1 MADRKLNEVPVVND
15 ISHLLG
21 VRSNGEIIRISK
33 ENMASVL
40 GGLMNNLK
48 LFPFMYREVILNKTD
63 DLSGYVDTGMYEI
76 NNVDSGLPFKFGGL
90 IVFKCGSQIIQ
101 IASRFQSTECY
112 IRTAWS
118 NYNFYAWGKISII

>member
-40 GGLMNNLK
+40 GELLPTASNEKKGLM
-48 LFPFMYREVILNKTD
+48 PA
-63 DLSGYVDTGMYEI
+63 G
-76 NNVDSGLPFKFGGL
+76 
-90 IVFKCGSQIIQ
+90 
-101 IASRFQSTECY
+101 
-112 IRTAWS
+112 
-118 NYNFYAWGKISII
+118 

>member
-1 MADRKLNEVPVVND
+1 MADQKLNLVPTLTDFDYALIVKNNQVAK
-15 ISHLLG
+15 IEKQQLAT
-21 VRSNGEIIRISK
+21 I
-33 ENMASVL
+33 L

>member
-40 GGLMNNLK
+40 GELIGIASKSNNGLMSRHQAIRSINKNNNIYCCLR
-48 LFPFMYREVILNKTD
+48 LGI
-63 DLSGYVDTGMYEI
+63 YEAGQ
-76 NNVDSGLPFKFGGL
+76 V
-90 IVFKCGSQIIQ
+90 
-101 IASRFQSTECY
+101 
-112 IRTAWS
+112 
-118 NYNFYAWGKISII
+118 

>member
-1 MADRKLNEVPVVND
+1 MADKKLNEVPVVSD
-15 ISHLLG
+15 IVTIFG
-21 VRSNGEIIRISK
+21 KRSNGEIVQIDKS
-33 ENMASVL
+33 NLATLL

>member
-40 GGLMNNLK
+40 GGTVYQFEAM
-48 LFPFMYREVILNKTD
+48 
-63 DLSGYVDTGMYEI
+63 EI
-76 NNVDSGLPFKFGGL
+76 TRS
-90 IVFKCGSQIIQ
+90 
-101 IASRFQSTECY
+101 
-112 IRTAWS
+112 
-118 NYNFYAWGKISII
+118 

>member
-40 GGLMNNLK
+40 GVIISNDK
-48 LFPFMYREVILNKTD
+48 PVHSHRFMEL
-63 DLSGYVDTGMYEI
+63 
-76 NNVDSGLPFKFGGL
+76 
-90 IVFKCGSQIIQ
+90 
-101 IASRFQSTECY
+101 
-112 IRTAWS
+112 
-118 NYNFYAWGKISII
+118 

>member
-1 MADRKLNEVPVVND
+1 MADKKLNEVSQLTDFDYALVVKGND
-15 ISHLLG
+15 VAKVTKQQLATILG
-21 VRSNGEIIRISK
+21 E
-33 ENMASVL
+33 
-40 GGLMNNLK
+40 LMNNLK

>member
-1 MADRKLNEVPVVND
+1 MADKKLNEVPVVSD
-15 ISHLLG
+15 IVTIFG
-21 VRSNGEIIRISK
+21 KRSNGEIVQIDKS
-33 ENMASVL
+33 NLATLL
-40 GGLMNNLK
+40 GGLMNSLK

-101 IASRFQSTECY
+101 IASRFQSSECY

-118 NYNFYAWGKISII
+118 NYNFYAWSEISII